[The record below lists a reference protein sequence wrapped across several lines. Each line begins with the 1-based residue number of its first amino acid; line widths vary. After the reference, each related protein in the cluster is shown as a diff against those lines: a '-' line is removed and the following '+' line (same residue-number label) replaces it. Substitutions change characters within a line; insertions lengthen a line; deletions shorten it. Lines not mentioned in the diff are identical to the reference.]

1 MSSISPIT
9 LEVVT
14 EGLIAIVK
22 EMRATIIR
30 AAYSSAIY
38 EFNDF
43 SCALFNGD
51 GDLVA
56 QSWDHPGH
64 VLPLPYAVNAMFE
77 DFKDL
82 APGDV
87 ILVNDCYRGGTHLND
102 VALIFPIFD
111 QDGRV
116 VIFPAVRAHWVDV
129 GGMYPGSYSG
139 LATNVYQEGVRIP
152 PIKIMEGGKMN
163 HAAFTLLMANM
174 RVSEEREG
182 DLQAS
187 LGACRIAEQRIR
199 RLYEKYGA
207 ETVHACVA
215 LNLKRTE
222 ARMRGKIAELPD
234 GEYFYE
240 DYLEYFDNGK
250 FDPVLM
256 KVCLKVSGD
265 SMFVDFTGSNRQVP
279 GVVNSS
285 IAVTG
290 AGVIVAIKS
299 TLDPGGAVNQGT
311 FRPIE
316 IKAPPGTIVN
326 VRADAPAGAHGEVRK
341 RAVSVTMAALSQM
354 RPEIVSGDL
363 CGTSFPSLIGGWNA
377 KRNRQFVYFEAPAGG
392 NGGFQGGDGSS
403 AFANVD
409 FGNLPTI
416 QPAEAMEKEMPIR
429 IRSSELCP
437 DTGGSGAWRGGLGLK
452 REVELLCDQGTYSL
466 LSDRAVLP
474 PFGVRGGKSGR
485 QNTVKVQQAGG
496 ITEFST
502 PGKAAGFP
510 LQRGDVVIIQS
521 AGAGGYGDPLERD
534 VELVRTDVE
543 LGYVTRE
550 KARDDFGVVIDAAGG
565 VDSDATNVMREHL
578 RSQVQRLRVGRLSNR
593 DPYIGVRG
601 RRRTLALNKQTFGRL
616 GVEEGDLVELLGRH
630 AAPLRAWVILDD
642 TLADDTIE
650 LDDFGRRVLGL
661 SEGDEAIIRC
671 LAGPAVQ
678 TAF

>member
-1 MSSISPIT
+1 
-9 LEVVT
+9 
-14 EGLIAIVK
+14 
-22 EMRATIIR
+22 
-30 AAYSSAIY
+30 
-38 EFNDF
+38 
-43 SCALFNGD
+43 
-51 GDLVA
+51 
-56 QSWDHPGH
+56 
-64 VLPLPYAVNAMFE
+64 
-77 DFKDL
+77 
-82 APGDV
+82 
-87 ILVNDCYRGGTHLND
+87 
-102 VALIFPIFD
+102 
-111 QDGRV
+111 
-116 VIFPAVRAHWVDV
+116 
-129 GGMYPGSYSG
+129 
-139 LATNVYQEGVRIP
+139 
-152 PIKIMEGGKMN
+152 
-163 HAAFTLLMANM
+163 
-174 RVSEEREG
+174 
-182 DLQAS
+182 
-187 LGACRIAEQRIR
+187 
-199 RLYEKYGA
+199 
-207 ETVHACVA
+207 
-215 LNLKRTE
+215 
-222 ARMRGKIAELPD
+222 
-234 GEYFYE
+234 
-240 DYLEYFDNGK
+240 
-250 FDPVLM
+250 
-256 KVCLKVSGD
+256 
-265 SMFVDFTGSNRQVP
+265 
-279 GVVNSS
+279 
-285 IAVTG
+285 
-290 AGVIVAIKS
+290 
-299 TLDPGGAVNQGT
+299 
-311 FRPIE
+311 
-316 IKAPPGTIVN
+316 
-326 VRADAPAGAHGEVRK
+326 
-341 RAVSVTMAALSQM
+341 
-354 RPEIVSGDL
+354 
-363 CGTSFPSLIGGWNA
+363 
-377 KRNRQFVYFEAPAGG
+377 
-392 NGGFQGGDGSS
+392 
-403 AFANVD
+403 
-409 FGNLPTI
+409 
-416 QPAEAMEKEMPIR
+416 MEKEMPIR

-630 AAPLRAWVILDD
+630 AAPLRAWVILDA